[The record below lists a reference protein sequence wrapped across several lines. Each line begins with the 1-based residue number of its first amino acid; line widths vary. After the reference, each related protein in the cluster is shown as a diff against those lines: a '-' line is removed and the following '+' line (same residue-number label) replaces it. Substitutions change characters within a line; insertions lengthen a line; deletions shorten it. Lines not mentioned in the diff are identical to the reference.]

1 MPSKS
6 AFEFRT
12 YLDLWH
18 IITQGRN
25 TRNIFN
31 YIFFLKIL
39 ILIKSYEIS
48 NYVTNNII
56 SSRHIFKVEFVIKT
70 YFSIILEC

>member
-25 TRNIFN
+25 TRNIFH
-31 YIFFLKIL
+31 YFFFLKIL
-39 ILIKSYEIS
+39 IHNKSYVIS
-48 NYVTNNII
+48 YYSRNN
-56 SSRHIFKVEFVIKT
+56 VIWFTFIGMKE
-70 YFSIILEC
+70 L